1 MTEHKDFD
9 KKKIND
15 GELQKYSGSYSEEGL
30 LHKISRYGAHIGI
43 ELLYKVV
50 QLWCVLQK
58 PEVPAKEKALIMG
71 ALGYLIAPLD
81 FVPDITP
88 VLGYSDDLV
97 AITFALLKVQ
107 GYTIFYGEFR
117 YCLILHFDKKTTSFF
132 LPNDCFKWFLA
143 GNNDKITCIHD
154 GKAAFILFSEC
165 L

>member
-9 KKKIND
+9 KSKINEH
-15 GELQKYSGSYSEEGL
+15 ELSKYADNYSEENL
-30 LHKISRYGAHIGI
+30 LHKISKFGAHIGL

-50 QLWCVLQK
+50 QLWCVLLK

-81 FVPDITP
+81 FVPDLTP

-107 GYTIFYGEFR
+107 GYIDEEVDAKAKE
-117 YCLILHFDKKTTSFF
+117 LLAKVFDKDVVAK
-132 LPNDCFKWFLA
+132 L
-143 GNNDKITCIHD
+143 
-154 GKAAFILFSEC
+154 
-165 L
+165 

>member
-58 PEVPAKEKALIMG
+58 PEVPAKDKALIMG
-71 ALGYLIAPLD
+71 ALGYLISPLD
-81 FVPDITP
+81 FIPDLTP

-107 GYTIFYGEFR
+107 GYIDDEVKAEAKALLAKVFGEDAVAK
-117 YCLILHFDKKTTSFF
+117 L
-132 LPNDCFKWFLA
+132 
-143 GNNDKITCIHD
+143 
-154 GKAAFILFSEC
+154 
-165 L
+165 

>member
-1 MTEHKDFD
+1 MTEDKDFD
-9 KKKIND
+9 KKKINEN
-15 GELQKYSGSYSEEGL
+15 ELSKYADNYSEENL
-30 LHKISRYGAHIGI
+30 LHKISKFGAHIGL
-43 ELLYKVV
+43 ELLYKAA

-107 GYTIFYGEFR
+107 GYIDEEVDAKAKE
-117 YCLILHFDKKTTSFF
+117 LLAKVFDKDVIAK
-132 LPNDCFKWFLA
+132 L
-143 GNNDKITCIHD
+143 
-154 GKAAFILFSEC
+154 
-165 L
+165 